1 MPALPHS
8 ARLGRAT
15 ALLAICVLVL
25 VGCDKNDAPNKP
37 VPSMPVGTLAPD
49 FSLNDV
55 NPASPTGLQA
65 VSPRS
70 KLNRVSAWYF
80 GHAT

>member
-1 MPALPHS
+1 MPLNVHRTS
-8 ARLGRAT
+8 LRRA
-15 ALLAICVLVL
+15 AAVLAICVIAVA
-25 VGCDKNDAPNKP
+25 GCDKNDAPNKP
-37 VPSMPVGTLAPD
+37 VTPMAVGTLAPD
-49 FSLNDV
+49 FSLGDV